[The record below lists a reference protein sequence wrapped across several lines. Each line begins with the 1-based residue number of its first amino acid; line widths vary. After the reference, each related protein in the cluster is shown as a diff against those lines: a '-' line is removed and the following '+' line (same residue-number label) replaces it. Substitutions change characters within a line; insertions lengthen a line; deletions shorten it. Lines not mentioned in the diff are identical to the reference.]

1 MNDIKV
7 NDLAES
13 KRAVPNPVTTFSQ
26 AFSNYRELNLFF
38 VVYYVACNHNK
49 YMYVCVFLYIYS

>member
-13 KRAVPNPVTTFSQ
+13 KRAVPNPVKKFSQ
-26 AFSNYRELNLFF
+26 AFSHYRELICFFLFLFF
-38 VVYYVACNHNK
+38 YYVP
-49 YMYVCVFLYIYS
+49 